1 MTEIA
6 RAAPDGQTIGMVN
19 LAPLTIFPSLDRN
32 PPHDVQRDLAQVA
45 MLAASPLV
53 LTTPEHVAVLPDVPT
68 LQELDYDVEVA
79 TWCDLTVPAGT
90 PEPIQSRLCAEY
102 TRVAQLPDIQ
112 RFLATQGLL
121 YPPNAPDAFSA
132 CIPAETR
139 RWGEIIH
146 AHNIRLD

>member
-1 MTEIA
+1 MTAIA

-68 LQELDYDVEVA
+68 LDYDVEVA
-79 TWCDLTVPAGT
+79 TWYGLTVPAGT
-90 PEPIQSRLCAEY
+90 PEPIQPRLSAEY
-102 TRVAQLPDIQ
+102 TRLAQSQDMQ
-112 RFLATQGLL
+112 RFLAT
-121 YPPNAPDAFSA
+121 
-132 CIPAETR
+132 
-139 RWGEIIH
+139 
-146 AHNIRLD
+146 

>member
-1 MTEIA
+1 MTAIA

-68 LQELDYDVEVA
+68 LDYDVEVA
-79 TWCDLTVPAGT
+79 TWYGLTVPAGT
-90 PEPIQSRLCAEY
+90 PEPIQSRLYAEY
-102 TRVAQLPDIQ
+102 TRLAQSPDMQ

-121 YPPNAPDAFSA
+121 YPPNAPGAFTTR
-132 CIPAETR
+132 ILAETR